1 MFIYT
6 VASKTNRKPYR
17 MPPSRLDKANKPGYT
32 YTEMIHQALMEKKEL
47 PVAEIY
53 QWIS

>member
-1 MFIYT
+1 MFT
-6 VASKTNRKPYR
+6 VSTKVSRKPYR